1 MKKIGVLLVN
11 LGSPNAPTAEALKP
25 YLKEFLSDRRVV
37 DLPAL
42 LWQPILRGIIL
53 RKRPAR
59 SAALY
64 AKIWLDGGSPLTV
77 YSKSIQSKLQA
88 WANSQS
94 LV

>member
-1 MKKIGVLLVN
+1 MAKIGVLLVN

-53 RKRPAR
+53 RKRPA
-59 SAALY
+59 SCKLGPI
-64 AKIWLDGGSPLTV
+64 AKVWYGR
-77 YSKSIQSKLQA
+77 
-88 WANSQS
+88 
-94 LV
+94 